1 MLSVPLEA
9 IRDSFEGI
17 MPSVIATSDADGMP
31 NISYLSQVHY
41 VDSEH
46 VGLSNQFFSK
56 TAANVA
62 VTGKAT
68 LVVLDGRIGVQHML
82 ELVFERSD
90 RSGEIFDRLAAQF
103 DVMAGLQET
112 SHMLRLRAVDIY
124 RVDACIAI
132 DPVAPLALPPP
143 LLQSRENHFWQTAV
157 TTGEL
162 AALGDAET
170 LLDVSL
176 AVLEERFGFAH
187 SMILIADLETN
198 RLVTVASRGYPHF
211 GFGAEIPI
219 GDGIIGIAAE
229 RRQTVRIPDL
239 RRSRRYVSAI
249 ASATAATYDE
259 IPMPMIDEPQSQV
272 AVPMIAGGRLIG
284 VLFAESERSFDFSH
298 NEEAAL
304 RVVAAQ
310 VAAGLV
316 NFEVA
321 DGLGEAGPHAAASAA
336 ESGNESS
343 FAFQF
348 FPRDG
353 GVFIDN
359 EYVIRGVPGRLLHY
373 FVRFYAQAGRTV
385 FSNREIR
392 RDKSLNL
399 PDFKDNLETRLIL
412 LRRRLEER
420 GGPVRLE
427 RPGRGQIRLAIYG
440 KPEISIVDE

>member
-17 MPSVIATSDADGMP
+17 MPSVIATSDASGMP

-62 VTGKAT
+62 LTGRAT
-68 LVVLDGRIGVQHML
+68 LVVLDGRMGLQHVL
-82 ELVFERSD
+82 DLVFERAD
-90 RSGEIFDRLAAQF
+90 RSGDIFDRLAAQF
-103 DVMAGLQET
+103 DVMAGLQEK
-112 SHMLRLRAVDIY
+112 SHMLSLRAVDIY
-124 RVDACIAI
+124 RVEECRRI

-143 LLQSRENHFWQTAV
+143 LPARRGNYLWETAV
-157 TTGEL
+157 TAGDL

-176 AVLEERFGFAH
+176 ALLEERFGFGH
-187 SMILIADLETN
+187 TMILTADLETN

-211 GFGAEIPI
+211 GFGAEIGF

-229 RRQTVRIPDL
+229 RRQTVRITDL

-249 ASATAATYDE
+249 AAATAATQEE
-259 IPMPMIDEPQSQV
+259 IPVPMIDEPQSQV

-284 VLFAESERSFDFSH
+284 VVFAESEKSFDFSH
-298 NEEAAL
+298 DEEAAL

-316 NFEVA
+316 NFEIA
-321 DGLGEAGPHAAASAA
+321 DVLGEAAPHAAAFAD
-336 ESGNESS
+336 ENNDKGN

-359 EYVIRGVPGRLLHY
+359 DYVIRGVPGRLLHH
-373 FVRFYAQAGRTV
+373 FVRFYAQSGRTV

-427 RPGRGQIRLAIYG
+427 RPGRGQIRLVIDG
-440 KPEISIVDE
+440 KPEISVVDE